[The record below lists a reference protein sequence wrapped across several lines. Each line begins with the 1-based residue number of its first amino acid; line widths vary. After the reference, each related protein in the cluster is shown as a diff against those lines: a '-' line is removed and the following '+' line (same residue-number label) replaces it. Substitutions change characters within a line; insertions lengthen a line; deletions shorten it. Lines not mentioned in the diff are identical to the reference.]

1 MIAYK
6 HANLYLEDSVDK
18 QISISFD
25 GGNITNEELF
35 LESMEITESIFS
47 GDQLIIGSCEA
58 STLRFKCA
66 NIFASLKGKKV
77 TVNEVLAGYVD
88 DPFQFG
94 VYKVYSDKPT
104 ADRAW
109 REVVAYDALYDIINA
124 DVAEWYNNL
133 KFPMTQKAFRDS
145 FFDYFGITQESVN
158 LVNDNMDIE
167 KTINPSELSG
177 KAVITAICELNGC
190 FGHINRQ
197 GNFSYIMISENVFG
211 LYPRDD
217 LYPANDL
224 YPINPSSYGIKK
236 SSYTDCT
243 YEDYLCEK
251 ISKLQIRQE
260 ENDIGAIVG
269 TGDNCYVIEDNFLV
283 YGKNTEDL
291 LSVARNTFTV
301 ISKISRYRPFNASA
315 VGNPCLEIGDS
326 IRLSTKY
333 EIVESYILQRTL
345 KGIQLLK
352 DNYMA
357 AGEKFYTKKL
367 NSTQKSI
374 VQLKGKTNKIE
385 RNVEETRLE
394 IKDVE
399 SGLSSQITQNAKS
412 ISVEVKRAT
421 EAEAKLSASIEI
433 NEDLI
438 QTKVTKGEISSQ
450 ISQEAD
456 AISIKA
462 NRFSWE
468 STNSSLTP
476 DGTLKAQNARVTG
489 EIHATSGDFD
499 TVTIKDSCTVAGES
513 ISGGIGNTGKMVSW
527 NGDTI
532 GSNKLD
538 GMLSSKK
545 FSGCYIPSGGNL
557 GFGGSRIDSGENI
570 VLHSVSAIS
579 MRTSNGQN
587 TVFSALGDTVAI
599 RNLTVSG
606 SKSRIIKTDNCGVV
620 CLDAYETP
628 TPMFGDIGEGVIGK
642 DGVIYIWID
651 DTFFQCIDT
660 SYQYKVF
667 LTAYGSGELYV
678 DVIEK
683 DYFII
688 KGKPDLKFS
697 WEIKALQ
704 KDMNGIRFRQSD
716 IIQIEIG
723 NGINYEYETDLILNE
738 AEQEVENY
746 V

>member
-1 MIAYK
+1 MIAYE

-18 QISISFD
+18 QINISFNE
-25 GGNITNEELF
+25 GNITNEELF
-35 LESMEITESIFS
+35 LESMEIAESIFS

-66 NIFASLKGKKV
+66 NIFASLKGKKI
-77 TVNEVLAGYVD
+77 TVNEILAGYVD

-124 DVAEWYNNL
+124 DVADWYNSLTFPMNL
-133 KFPMTQKAFRDS
+133 KKFRDS
-145 FFDYFGITQESVN
+145 FFAYFGITQEPVN
-158 LVNDNMDIE
+158 LVNDSMTIE
-167 KTINPSELSG
+167 KTITPSELSG
-177 KAVITAICELNGC
+177 KTVITAICEINGC

-197 GNFSYIMISENVFG
+197 GNFAYIMISENVFG

-224 YPINPSSYGIKK
+224 YPVEPSSYRIKK
-236 SSYTDCT
+236 SNYIDCK

-251 ISKLQIRQE
+251 ISKLQIHQE
-260 ENDIGAIVG
+260 EGDIGAIVG

-283 YGKNTEDL
+283 YGKNAEDL
-291 LSVARNTFTV
+291 LSVAKNIFSV
-301 ISKISRYRPFNASA
+301 ISKISRYRPFSAYA
-315 VGNPCLEIGDS
+315 VGNPCLEVGDS

-345 KGIQLLK
+345 KGIQSLK

-357 AGEKFYTKKL
+357 NGEKLYTKKL
-367 NSTQKSI
+367 NSTQKSV
-374 VQLKGKTNKIE
+374 VQLKGKTNKLE
-385 RNVEETRLE
+385 RSIEETKLE

-399 SGLSSQITQNAKS
+399 SGLSSKITQNAKI
-412 ISVEVKRAT
+412 ISAEVQRAT
-421 EAEAKLSASIEI
+421 DAEEKLSASIQI
-433 NEDLI
+433 NEALI

-456 AISIKA
+456 AISIKS

-468 STNSSLTP
+468 STNSSLTS
-476 DGTLKAQNARVTG
+476 DGALRAKNANVTG
-489 EIHATSGDFD
+489 EINATSGIFD
-499 TVTIKDSCTVAGES
+499 KVTVNDSCIVAGES
-513 ISGGIGNTGKMVSW
+513 ILGGIGNTGKGVSW
-527 NGDTI
+527 NGDII

-538 GMLSSKK
+538 GILSSKN

-557 GFGGSRIDSGENI
+557 GFGGSRIDSGTNI
-570 VLHSVSAIS
+570 TLNSVSAIS
-579 MRTSNGQN
+579 MKTSDGQN
-587 TVFSALGDTVAI
+587 TVFSALGDTVTI
-599 RNLTVSG
+599 RNLSVSG
-606 SKSRIIKTDNCGVV
+606 SKSRIIQTHDYGVV

-628 TPMFGDIGEGVIGK
+628 TPMFGDIGVGVIGE

-651 DTFFQCIDT
+651 DVFFQCVDRT
-660 SYQYKVF
+660 YQYNVF
-667 LTAYGSGELYV
+667 LTAYGPGEIYV
-678 DVIEK
+678 DNIEK
-683 DYFII
+683 DFFVV
-688 KGKPDLKFS
+688 KGNPNLRFS
-697 WEIKALQ
+697 WEIKSLQ
-704 KDMNGIRFRQSD
+704 KDMNGVRFRPSE

-723 NGINYEYETDLILNE
+723 NGTNYEYETDLVLNE
-738 AEQEVENY
+738 VKQEVDSY
-746 V
+746 G